1 MITKQDIIDYV
12 MHTVWN
18 PNPAVLKSLLD
29 QLVGEGGGDVP
40 SDEDFMDVTIT
51 CDYNVAKNSTIM
63 NIAYCGIS
71 DDEFGIFTP
80 VTKSMT
86 GEAGADT
93 SYIRVYCPMD
103 KPSFIGLSTEI
114 LNQLTINNGSYTVV
128 KDASGEPQGVIFTRF
143 GDSLTISTSCTSR
156 SI

>member
-29 QLVGEGGGDVP
+29 QLVGEGGGDMP

-51 CDYNVAKNSTIM
+51 CNCDVAKDSTIM
-63 NIAYCGIS
+63 DIAYCGINS
-71 DDEFGIFTP
+71 DEFGIFTP
-80 VTKSMT
+80 TAKSIT
-86 GEAGADT
+86 GEP
-93 SYIRVYCPMD
+93 SYTTTLIKVYCPTG
-103 KPSFIGLSTEI
+103 KPSFIGLSTEV
-114 LNQLTINNGSYTVV
+114 LNQLTINEGNYVV
-128 KDASGEPQGVIFTRF
+128 LKDDSGEPQGVVFTRT
-143 GDSLTISTSCTSR
+143 GDSLSISTSCETR